1 MLHKWIIPI
10 VLLIGFIVVFV
21 SCRKDLRD
29 DVDDLLDRVSKLEMM
44 CEQIN
49 SDIAGL
55 KQIVSVLEAN
65 DYITSVN
72 ELADKSGYAINFL
85 KGNTIVIKH
94 GTDGDC
100 PVIGVEEF
108 EDIFYW
114 TQKIGDNSPSWI
126 LDSEGNKVQATGMNG
141 TTPVIGVNKNGNWTV
156 DYGEGIQEIK
166 VNGKPV
172 PARGKDGLDG
182 YSPFRSVTDQ
192 GDYVEIKL
200 TTGTVLKL
208 QKWEEKRM
216 RIVFDVNAE
225 NLISDVVYL
234 NEDRRIPYYV
244 ENPDPQ
250 ASVYFEATNG
260 WIVEHIPN
268 EQSILLKPFAASNED
283 GCIIASV
290 MRDNRLISQ
299 FRFFVKTT
307 LICQPLKAENIT
319 ANPEE
324 LEAIGGKVPVTINIT
339 FEKRWFNKDAVV
351 VVTPYLYYQGEKSLG
366 NSYTYRGENI
376 EGNDW
381 QMVSYEDGG
390 RETLKSSFDYKSEML
405 NNSKLYLNF
414 DITIHGR
421 KLTVPD
427 VEIASGVITTG
438 IVE

>member
-1 MLHKWIIPI
+1 MLHKWIIPV
-10 VLLIGFIVVFV
+10 VLLIGFIVVSV

-72 ELADKSGYAINFL
+72 ELADRSGYAINFL

-94 GTDGDC
+94 GTDGES

-126 LDSEGNKVQATGMNG
+126 LDSEGNKIQATGVNG

-156 DYGEGIQEIK
+156 DYGEGVQEIK

-192 GDYVEIKL
+192 GVYVEIKL

-208 QKWEEKRM
+208 QKWDEKKM
-216 RIVFDVNAE
+216 RIVFEVNAE

-260 WIVEHIPN
+260 WTVEHN
-268 EQSILLKPFAASNED
+268 STDQSIIIKPYAAWDFE
-283 GCIIASV
+283 GRIIASV
-290 MRDNRLISQ
+290 IKGNILISQ
-299 FRFFVKTT
+299 FRFLVKTNM
-307 LICQPLKAENIT
+307 LKPLKEKYIKAE
-319 ANPEE
+319 PQH
-324 LEAIGGKVPVTINIT
+324 LEAIGGKVPVTINVT
-339 FEKRWFNKDAVV
+339 FPMKWFCKEAIIS
-351 VVTPYLYYQGEKSLG
+351 VTPVLRYEGGEAKGTSYTYQGEIAKENNQVIPYEEGGVATMKSAF
-366 NSYTYRGENI
+366 TYKPE
-376 EGNDW
+376 
-381 QMVSYEDGG
+381 M
-390 RETLKSSFDYKSEML
+390 KKSE
-405 NNSKLYLNF
+405 LYLTF
-414 DITIHGR
+414 DITIWGR
-421 KLTVPD
+421 KYTLPD
-427 VEIASGVITTG
+427 VKIGEGVITS
-438 IVE
+438 

>member
-126 LDSEGNKVQATGMNG
+126 LDSEGNKVQATGVNG

-208 QKWEEKRM
+208 QKWDEKKM
-216 RIVFDVNAE
+216 RIVFEVNAE
-225 NLISDVVYL
+225 NLISDVMYL
-234 NEDRRIPYYV
+234 NEERRISYYV

-250 ASVYFEATNG
+250 TSVYFEATNG
-260 WIVEHIPN
+260 WTVEHN
-268 EQSILLKPFAASNED
+268 STDQSIIIKPYAAWDFE
-283 GCIIASV
+283 GRIIASV
-290 MRDNRLISQ
+290 IKGDILISQ
-299 FRFFVKTT
+299 FRFLVKTNM
-307 LICQPLKAENIT
+307 LKPLKEKYIKAE
-319 ANPEE
+319 PQP
-324 LEAIGGKVPVTINIT
+324 LEAIGGKVPVTINVT
-339 FEKRWFNKDAVV
+339 FPMKWFCKEAVISV
-351 VVTPYLYYQGEKSLG
+351 IPVLRYEGGEAKGTSYTYQGEKAKENNQVIPYEEGGVATMKSAF
-366 NSYTYRGENI
+366 TYKPE
-376 EGNDW
+376 
-381 QMVSYEDGG
+381 M
-390 RETLKSSFDYKSEML
+390 KKSE
-405 NNSKLYLNF
+405 LYLTF
-414 DITIHGR
+414 DITIWG
-421 KLTVPD
+421 KKYTLPD
-427 VEIASGVITTG
+427 VKIGEGVITY
-438 IVE
+438 

>member
-1 MLHKWIIPI
+1 MKHKLHRWIIPI

-21 SCRKDLRD
+21 ACRKDLRE
-29 DVDDLLDRVSKLEMM
+29 DVDDLLDRVSKLEKT

-49 SDIAGL
+49 SDITNL

-65 DYITSVN
+65 DYVTSVN

-126 LDSEGNKVQATGMNG
+126 LDSEGNKVQATGVNG

-156 DYGEGIQEIK
+156 DYGEGSQEIK

-172 PARGKDGLDG
+172 PARGKDGTDG

-200 TTGTVLKL
+200 TAGTVLKL
-208 QKWEEKRM
+208 QKWDEKKM

-225 NLISDVVYL
+225 NLISDVMYL
-234 NEDRRIPYYV
+234 NEERRIYYYI

-260 WIVEHIPN
+260 WTVEHN
-268 EQSILLKPFAASNED
+268 SANQSIIIKPYAAWDFE
-283 GCIIASV
+283 GRIIASIIKGD
-290 MRDNRLISQ
+290 MLISQ
-299 FRFFVKTT
+299 FRFGVKTNMFKPLKEEYIKAT
-307 LICQPLKAENIT
+307 PQPLEV
-319 ANPEE
+319 
-324 LEAIGGKVPVTINIT
+324 IGGKVPVTINATFPMKWFCKEAIIT
-339 FEKRWFNKDAVV
+339 VMPVLRYGGGEAEG
-351 VVTPYLYYQGEKSLG
+351 TPYTYQGEKVQES
-366 NSYTYRGENI
+366 NQVIPYE
-376 EGNDW
+376 EGAGVT
-381 QMVSYEDGG
+381 M
-390 RETLKSSFDYKSEML
+390 KSSFTYTSGMVRSE
-405 NNSKLYLNF
+405 LYLTF
-414 DITIHGR
+414 DIKIRGKRYTI
-421 KLTVPD
+421 PD
-427 VEIASGVITTG
+427 VKIGEGVIT
-438 IVE
+438 EY

>member
-1 MLHKWIIPI
+1 MLHKWIIPV
-10 VLLIGFIVVFV
+10 VLLIGFIVVLAG
-21 SCRKDLRD
+21 CQKDLRD
-29 DVDDLLDRVSKLEMM
+29 DVDDLLDRVSKLEKI

-49 SDIAGL
+49 LDITGL

-94 GTDGDC
+94 GTDGES

-126 LDSEGNKVQATGMNG
+126 LDSEGNKIQATGVNG

-208 QKWEEKRM
+208 QKWDEKKM
-216 RIVFDVNAE
+216 RIVFEVNAE
-225 NLISDVVYL
+225 NLISDVMYL
-234 NEDRRIPYYV
+234 NEERRIPYYV

-260 WIVEHIPN
+260 WTVEHN
-268 EQSILLKPFAASNED
+268 STDQSIIIKPYAAWDFE
-283 GCIIASV
+283 GRIIASV
-290 MRDNRLISQ
+290 IKGNILISQ
-299 FRFFVKTT
+299 FRFLVKTNM
-307 LICQPLKAENIT
+307 LKPLKEKYIKAE
-319 ANPEE
+319 PQH
-324 LEAIGGKVPVTINIT
+324 LEAIGGKVPVTINVT
-339 FEKRWFNKDAVV
+339 FPMKWFCKEAIIS
-351 VVTPYLYYQGEKSLG
+351 VTPVLRYEGGEAKGTSYTYQGEKAKENNQVIPYEEGGVATMKSAF
-366 NSYTYRGENI
+366 TYKPE
-376 EGNDW
+376 
-381 QMVSYEDGG
+381 M
-390 RETLKSSFDYKSEML
+390 KKSE
-405 NNSKLYLNF
+405 LYLTF
-414 DITIHGR
+414 DITIWG
-421 KLTVPD
+421 KKYTLPD
-427 VEIASGVITTG
+427 VKIGEGVITS
-438 IVE
+438 

>member
-1 MLHKWIIPI
+1 MLHKWIIPV
-10 VLLIGFIVVFV
+10 VLLIGFIVVLAG
-21 SCRKDLRD
+21 CQKDLRD
-29 DVDDLLDRVSKLEMM
+29 DVDDLLDRVSKLEKI

-49 SDIAGL
+49 LDITGL

-94 GTDGDC
+94 GTDGES

-126 LDSEGNKVQATGMNG
+126 LDSEGNKIQATGVNG

-208 QKWEEKRM
+208 QKWDEKKM
-216 RIVFDVNAE
+216 RIVFEVNAE
-225 NLISDVVYL
+225 NLISDVMYL
-234 NEDRRIPYYV
+234 NEERRIPYYV

-260 WIVEHIPN
+260 WTVEHN
-268 EQSILLKPFAASNED
+268 STDQSIIIKPYAAWDFE
-283 GCIIASV
+283 GRIIASV
-290 MRDNRLISQ
+290 IKGNILISQ
-299 FRFFVKTT
+299 FRFLVKTNM
-307 LICQPLKAENIT
+307 LKPLKEKYIKAE
-319 ANPEE
+319 PQH
-324 LEAIGGKVPVTINIT
+324 LEAIGGKVPVTINVT
-339 FEKRWFNKDAVV
+339 FPMKWFCKEAIIS
-351 VVTPYLYYQGEKSLG
+351 VTPVLRYEGGEAKGTSYTYQGEIAKENNQVIPYEEGGVATMKSAF
-366 NSYTYRGENI
+366 TYKPE
-376 EGNDW
+376 
-381 QMVSYEDGG
+381 M
-390 RETLKSSFDYKSEML
+390 KKSE
-405 NNSKLYLNF
+405 LYLTF
-414 DITIHGR
+414 DITIWGR
-421 KLTVPD
+421 KYTLPD
-427 VEIASGVITTG
+427 VKIGEGVITS
-438 IVE
+438 

>member
-126 LDSEGNKVQATGMNG
+126 LDSEGNKVQATGVNG

-156 DYGEGIQEIK
+156 DYGEGVQEIK

-182 YSPFRSVTDQ
+182 YSPFRSVADQ

-208 QKWEEKRM
+208 QKWDEKKM

-225 NLISDVVYL
+225 NLISDVMYL
-234 NEDRRIPYYV
+234 NEERRIPYFV
-244 ENPDPQ
+244 ENPDSQ

-290 MRDNRLISQ
+290 MCDNRLISQ

-307 LICQPLKAENIT
+307 LICQSLKAENIT
-319 ANPEE
+319 TNPEE
-324 LEAIGGKVPVTINIT
+324 LEAIGGKVPVTINVT
-339 FEKRWFNKDAVV
+339 FPMKWFCKEAVIS
-351 VVTPYLYYQGEKSLG
+351 VTPVLRYEGGEAKGTSYTYQGEKAKENNQVIPYEEGGVATMKSAL
-366 NSYTYRGENI
+366 TYKPE
-376 EGNDW
+376 
-381 QMVSYEDGG
+381 M
-390 RETLKSSFDYKSEML
+390 KKSE
-405 NNSKLYLNF
+405 LYLTF
-414 DITIHGR
+414 DITIRG
-421 KLTVPD
+421 KKYTLPD
-427 VEIASGVITTG
+427 VKIDDGVITY
-438 IVE
+438 

>member
-1 MLHKWIIPI
+1 M
-10 VLLIGFIVVFV
+10 
-21 SCRKDLRD
+21 
-29 DVDDLLDRVSKLEMM
+29 
-44 CEQIN
+44 
-49 SDIAGL
+49 
-55 KQIVSVLEAN
+55 
-65 DYITSVN
+65 
-72 ELADKSGYAINFL
+72 
-85 KGNTIVIKH
+85 
-94 GTDGDC
+94 
-100 PVIGVEEF
+100 
-108 EDIFYW
+108 
-114 TQKIGDNSPSWI
+114 
-126 LDSEGNKVQATGMNG
+126 
-141 TTPVIGVNKNGNWTV
+141 
-156 DYGEGIQEIK
+156 
-166 VNGKPV
+166 
-172 PARGKDGLDG
+172 
-182 YSPFRSVTDQ
+182 
-192 GDYVEIKL
+192 
-200 TTGTVLKL
+200 
-208 QKWEEKRM
+208 
-216 RIVFDVNAE
+216 
-225 NLISDVVYL
+225 
-234 NEDRRIPYYV
+234 
-244 ENPDPQ
+244 
-250 ASVYFEATNG
+250 
-260 WIVEHIPN
+260 
-268 EQSILLKPFAASNED
+268 KPFAASNED

>member
-10 VLLIGFIVVFV
+10 VLFIGFIVVSI

-94 GTDGDC
+94 GTDGES

-126 LDSEGNKVQATGMNG
+126 LDSEGNKVQATGVNG

-156 DYGEGIQEIK
+156 DYGEGVQEIK

-208 QKWEEKRM
+208 QKWDEKKM
-216 RIVFDVNAE
+216 RIVFEVNAE
-225 NLISDVVYL
+225 NLISDVMYL
-234 NEDRRIPYYV
+234 NEENVVPYYV

-260 WIVEHIPN
+260 WIINHN
-268 EQSILLKPFAASNED
+268 SADQSITIKPYAAWDCE
-283 GCIIASV
+283 GRIIASV
-290 MRDNRLISQ
+290 IKGDKLISQ
-299 FRFFVKTT
+299 FRFLVKTNMQQ
-307 LICQPLKAENIT
+307 QPLKEDYIKAE
-319 ANPEE
+319 PQP
-324 LEAIGGKVPVTINIT
+324 LEAIGGKVPVTINAT
-339 FEKRWFNKDAVV
+339 FPMRWFCKEAVIT
-351 VVTPYLYYQGEKSLG
+351 VTPVLRYEGGEAWGTSYTYQGEKV
-366 NSYTYRGENI
+366 GENNQVI
-376 EGNDW
+376 
-381 QMVSYEDGG
+381 SYEEGANV
-390 RETLKSSFDYKSEML
+390 TMKSAFTYKPEMKKSE
-405 NNSKLYLNF
+405 LYLTF
-414 DITIHGR
+414 DIIIWGKKYT
-421 KLTVPD
+421 LPD
-427 VEIASGVITTG
+427 VKIGEGVIT
-438 IVE
+438 